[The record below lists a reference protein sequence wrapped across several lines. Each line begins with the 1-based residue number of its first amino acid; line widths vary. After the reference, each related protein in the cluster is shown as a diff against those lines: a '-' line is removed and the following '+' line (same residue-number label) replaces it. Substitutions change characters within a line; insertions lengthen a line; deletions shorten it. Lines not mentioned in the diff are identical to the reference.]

1 MIKVKQFIF
10 SDFGVNT
17 YVVADEATKQCAIID
32 PAMAG
37 PADNAR
43 LDRYIADSGLT
54 VTQIINTHLHLDH
67 CFGISHVRDRY
78 GAAVKAH
85 ADDAPLGR
93 QMAAQLR
100 RFGIRTDGDPAVTI
114 DTPLADGD
122 TIHIGQSALQ
132 VIHVPGHSPGSIAL
146 YNAETRLLFTGD
158 TLFHQ
163 SVGRTDLEGGSS
175 EALAQSIRRRL
186 YTLPADTT
194 VLPGHG
200 PATTIAHEISFNP
213 YV

>member
-1 MIKVKQFIF
+1 MIKVKQFVF

-32 PAMAG
+32 PAMSD
-37 PADNAR
+37 PAESERIDK
-43 LDRYIADSGLT
+43 YIKESGLT

-67 CFGISHVRDRY
+67 CFGMAHVKDRY

-93 QMAAQLR
+93 KMAEQLR
-100 RFGIRTDGDPAVTI
+100 RFGIRTSGDPAVTI
-114 DTPLADGD
+114 DATLSDGD
-122 TIHIGQSALQ
+122 TVHIGQSTLQ

-146 YNAETRLLFTGD
+146 YNAETKLLFSGD
-158 TLFHQ
+158 TLFRQ

-186 YTLPADTT
+186 YSLPGDTT

-213 YV
+213 FV

>member
-17 YVVADEATKQCAIID
+17 YVVADQATRQCAIVD
-32 PAMAG
+32 PAMSS
-37 PADNAR
+37 PADCAR
-43 LDRYIADSGLT
+43 LEKYIEDSGLT
-54 VTQIINTHLHLDH
+54 LTQIINTHLHLDH
-67 CFGISHVRDRY
+67 CFGISFVKDRY
-78 GAAVKAH
+78 GAPVKAH
-85 ADDAPLGR
+85 PADAPLG
-93 QMAAQLR
+93 QNMAAQLR
-100 RFGIRTDGDPAVTI
+100 RFGIRPAGDPAVTI
-114 DTPLADGD
+114 DAPLADGD
-122 TIHIGQSALQ
+122 TIGIGESTLA

-146 YNAETRLLFTGD
+146 YDAETKLLFSGD

-186 YTLPADTT
+186 YSLPGDTT

-200 PATTIAHEISFNP
+200 PATPIAHERSFNP
-213 YV
+213 FV